1 MYTKACGHGFILFGG
16 WDFFKTLNRLSG
28 LMCKTFS
35 RYAFKWN
42 MHTQKRKKIKT
53 KKQKLKNEPCIISSQ
68 FYDNTQTIIWNTIT
82 VKTENILAV
91 HLICIKK
98 SLGYF

>member
-1 MYTKACGHGFILFGG
+1 
-16 WDFFKTLNRLSG
+16 
-28 LMCKTFS
+28 
-35 RYAFKWN
+35 

-82 VKTENILAV
+82 IKTENILAV

>member
-1 MYTKACGHGFILFGG
+1 MK
-16 WDFFKTLNRLSG
+16 
-28 LMCKTFS
+28 
-35 RYAFKWN
+35 YA
-42 MHTQKRKKIKT
+42 HTQKEENKDQKA
-53 KKQKLKNEPCIISSQ
+53 KLKNEPCIISKQ
-68 FYDNTQTIIWNTIT
+68 FYNNTQTIIWNTIT